1 MAANITSAGAVSI
14 DLRVGDTS
22 QYFKELDQIGK
33 ETGRIMS
40 SSFKTVKIPS
50 SIVDLSGVEKKLNN
64 VAGAVDNLSDNVVKM
79 LSEGFANGA
88 TKGTQAAVKAV
99 NQVKLPTL
107 KGSLN
112 EEELKTLSA
121 NLTAQ
126 LDIARA
132 KLLDL
137 GEASE
142 QADAKLESLA
152 EEWRNMNGG
161 SMKGFDASS
170 LNQDIDNAR
179 SAFLNQEQ
187 VVSQLETKI
196 RLVNEE
202 ISRLGA
208 NASNTMPVQ
217 QVEELRYSF
226 NHLGERLSL
235 TADELKRMAAE
246 GQISTARLNAGL
258 KHLGYPVEETKDKTD
273 GLKDAF
279 KHLGKIAVSSLGA
292 SALGAE
298 RLKSSMGGVGNLIRR
313 TARTGLMLM
322 GIRSAYM
329 LIRQAVQASMESFRV
344 MAGQNQGFANTMDSL
359 ARSADNLKGS
369 FAAMAAPLIEVLAP
383 ALKWIIDLA
392 TRAFNAIAMFFGALA
407 GKKSIQ
413 IATGSTAGFS
423 NGLSSVGKK
432 AKGATKEVEKYK
444 RSLAGFDE
452 LEILD
457 TSDKSNS
464 GGGSPDIG
472 GGGGGSSPTQQF
484 TTVDIDTS
492 AFKPLLDWLDKLKAA
507 AEPTIQ
513 AFKRLVDSLEPLKTF
528 VARGLQDF
536 YNNFLKPMGLWALS
550 SAFPRFL
557 DGLTYM
563 VQNINWGKLNDSLA
577 EFWKA
582 LSKFSIKIGEGLL
595 WFYENV
601 LVPLGT
607 WTMNEIVPRF
617 IDILTAS
624 LDLFGSVIDAVAPAF
639 EWLWDSLLSPIA
651 EWTGGIITSVL
662 DGIISALRGISDWI
676 NENASLIENFVLI
689 IGSFAAAWGLVNGA
703 IAIWNGLVAIWK
715 GTATVATV
723 ATKLFGGAM
732 AFLTSPVTIAI
743 AIIGGLIAVGVL
755 LWKNWDKVGKY
766 VIAIWEFIK
775 TKAVEIWTSVSNFF
789 KAIWEA
795 IKVVTLAVWNAIKGA
810 VTAVWKG
817 MFEGV
822 KLYFNALFN
831 HIKNIWGNIKGIFE
845 GIIKFITGV
854 FTGNW
859 RKAWEGVSQIFRNIA
874 NGLVGIFK
882 APLNFIIDAINIFIR
897 GLNKIKIPDWV
908 PLVGGKGINIPQ
920 IPRLARGG
928 IIDQPTVAMVGEA
941 GKEAVMPL
949 ERNTGWIDQLA
960 EKIASKNGGS
970 NSGEGR
976 EINITQP
983 IYIGTDNLV
992 GVIESVIDR
1001 EGRLR
1006 NNPVF

>member
-50 SIVDLSGVEKKLNN
+50 STVDLSGIEKKLNN

-112 EEELKTLSA
+112 EEELKALSA

-126 LDIARA
+126 LDIAKA

-170 LNQDIDNAR
+170 LNQDIDKAR
-179 SAFLNQEQ
+179 LAFLNQEQ

-208 NASNTMPVQ
+208 NSSNAMPVQ
-217 QVEELRYSF
+217 QTEELRYSF
-226 NHLGERLSL
+226 NHLGERVSL
-235 TADELKRMAAE
+235 TADELKKMADKGE
-246 GQISTARLNAGL
+246 ISIARLNAAL
-258 KHLGYPVEETKDKTD
+258 RHLGQPEEETEEKTK
-273 GLKDAF
+273 GLSNAF
-279 KHLGKIAVSSLGA
+279 KRLGKVAV
-292 SALGAE
+292 SALGASVLSSE

-322 GIRSAYM
+322 GLRSAYM
-329 LIRQAVQASMESFRV
+329 LIRQAVMASMESFRA
-344 MAGQNQGFANTMDSL
+344 MAGQNQGFANTLDSL
-359 ARSADNLKGS
+359 ARSADALKGS
-369 FAAMAAPLIEVLAP
+369 FAAMVAPLIEALAP

-407 GKKSIQ
+407 GKKSVQ

-423 NGLSSVGKK
+423 SGLASVGKK

-457 TSDKSNS
+457 TSDKNAG
-464 GGGSPDIG
+464 GGGSPDI

-492 AFKPLLDWLDKLKAA
+492 AFKPLLDWLDKLKVA

-513 AFKRLVDSLEPLKTF
+513 AFKRLVNSLEPLKTF

-550 SAFPRFL
+550 SAFPRLL

-563 VQNINWGKLNDSLA
+563 VQNINWGKINDSLA

-595 WFYENV
+595 WFYEHV

-617 IDILTAS
+617 IDILTAA
-624 LDLFGSVIDAVAPAF
+624 LDLFGSVIDAVTPTF
-639 EWLWDSLLSPIA
+639 EWLWDNLLTPIA
-651 EWTGGIITSVL
+651 EWTGGIITFVL
-662 DGIISALRGISDWI
+662 DKIIDGLRGISDWVK
-676 NENASLIENFVLI
+676 NNKPLIETLTI
-689 IGSFAAAWGLVNGA
+689 IVGSFAAAWGLVNGA
-703 IAIWNGLVAIWK
+703 LAIWNGLVKAWK
-715 GTATVATV
+715 SISTVATV

-732 AFLTSPVTIAI
+732 TFLSSPVGIAI
-743 AIIGGLIAVGVL
+743 AIIGGLIAVGIL
-755 LWKNWDKVGKY
+755 LWKNWDKVKGFLL
-766 VIAIWEFIK
+766 AIW
-775 TKAVEIWTSVSNFF
+775 KA
-789 KAIWEA
+789 
-795 IKVVTLAVWNAIKGA
+795 
-810 VTAVWKG
+810 
-817 MFEGV
+817 MFEGI

-831 HIKNIWGNIKGIFE
+831 HIKCIWGNIQGIFE
-845 GIIKFITGV
+845 GVIKFISGV

-859 RKAWEGVSQIFRNIA
+859 RKAWEGISQIFKNIVD
-874 NGLVGIFK
+874 GLVGLFK
-882 APLNFIIDAINIFIR
+882 RPLNFIIDAINLFIR
-897 GLNKIKIPDWV
+897 GLNRIKIPDWV
-908 PLVGGKGINIPQ
+908 PLVGGKGISIPQ

-983 IYIGTDNLV
+983 IYIGTDSLV